1 MKNKF
6 SKNKFGTVLSIALAL
21 LVAIAFWLVMKYIDS
36 DDYKKVEGEDGNNTP
51 SASVTDYIS
60 DVL

>member
-6 SKNKFGTVLSIALAL
+6 SKNKFGTFLSIALAL

-36 DDYKKVEGEDGNNTP
+36 VENDKVEDP
-51 SASVTDYIS
+51 SASASVTDFYTS